1 MNADIENVVST
12 CAVCKTNSY
21 KQQSEPL
28 MIRPVPEHAWYRVGV
43 DMFEYAGSSYL
54 CAYDA
59 LSNFPEVEL
68 LRDTSSATVIDKLSA
83 MFARYGIPI
92 EVCTDGGP
100 QFTSREFSNFARRY
114 DFKHTIS
121 SPRFPRSNG
130 LAEKGVQVVKRI
142 LKKTTEGKNDFWLG
156 LLNYRSSPLEDGQS
170 PGELLQG
177 RRLRTPIP
185 DFQDATRQLVKK
197 HRQNMPMGTRLPP
210 LQRGQVVRVQGDT
223 WSTKARVISRMR
235 PRSYVVKTEKGSVI
249 RRNRQHLLATR
260 EPFSSSEEDASDE
273 TSDNEE
279 PDQRQLPTGDVDG
292 EEPVRPQLPQGHTST
307 PAQALRRSTRN
318 RRRPE
323 RLAYGENFVQRP

>member
-1 MNADIENVVST
+1 
-12 CAVCKTNSY
+12 
-21 KQQSEPL
+21 
-28 MIRPVPEHAWYRVGV
+28 MIVGV
-43 DMFEYAGSSYL
+43 DMFEYAGSCYL

-68 LRDTSSATVIDKLSA
+68 LRDISSATVIDKLSA

-100 QFTSREFSNFARRY
+100 QFTSREFSNFARKY
-114 DFKHTIS
+114 DFKHTVS

-185 DFQDATRQLVKK
+185 DFKETTRQVVKK
-197 HRQNMPMGTRLPP
+197 HHQTLPKRAHLP
-210 LQRGQVVRVQGDT
+210 ALQKGQVVRVQGDT
-223 WSTKARVISRMR
+223 WATKAKVVDRTR
-235 PRSYVVKTEKGSVI
+235 PRSYTVTTEKGNVI
-249 RRNRQHLLATR
+249 RRNRQHLLATK
-260 EPFSSSEEDASDE
+260 EPFSSCEGNSSDE
-273 TSDNEE
+273 ESDDQE
-279 PDQRQLPTGDVDG
+279 PARGQLPTDDMN
-292 EEPVRPQLPQGHTST
+292 T
-307 PAQALRRSTRN
+307 PTNALRRSTRN
-318 RRRPE
+318 RRPPE
-323 RLAYGENFVQRP
+323 RLAYGENFVQNP